1 MKTLSLRHYCVMCP
15 LGLITSLTIFYSS
28 VLFRR
33 RSKKTSKL
41 RVTGFCVGNSPGT
54 GELPAQRAS
63 NAENVSIWWRH
74 HVYGTPA
81 LWLIDFIINQWWRN
95 SFDIT
100 ILSNKQLWSNMW
112 IPMSRSFS
120 AKAYAAAYWR
130 IKKMWWR
137 NSCVSLSETVAINV
151 IFLYSIQIHRPG
163 LKYLFAISSEITF
176 CAGALMNYCPPTY
189 SCSGF
194 RKMTTRVYVSFG
206 LNALAPGWY
215 EKNSCK

>member
-63 NAENVSIWWRH
+63 NA
-74 HVYGTPA
+74 
-81 LWLIDFIINQWWRN
+81 DFIINQWWRN

-100 ILSNKQLWSNMW
+100 ILANKQLWSNMW

-176 CAGALMNYCPPTY
+176 CAGALMNYCPPAY

-215 EKNSCK
+215 WATNHNPR